1 MFPLSL
7 IILNL
12 TRMKKLESNQMAEIN
27 GGINIAAFACGF
39 GIVAIAA
46 QPELALAFGE
56 GTAIACASLF
66 N

>member
-1 MFPLSL
+1 
-7 IILNL
+7 
-12 TRMKKLESNQMAEIN
+12 MKTLEKEQMAEIN

-46 QPELALAFGE
+46 QPELAVAFGE
-56 GTAIACASLF
+56 GTALACASLF